1 MNFASSII
9 TCTILT
15 ERWIVE
21 KEENADEPW
30 VRESLS
36 DLETLFSP
44 RQTCPK
50 KFLSHS
56 YLVLVL
62 KRRTF
67 KKKFFHF
74 WSAPLGPQAVSG
86 PNQNKSS
93 RALSLFV
100 TELNLEKKTNTQW
113 ISKTYVTL
121 NNFPQLCGQQRALF
135 EIFGERAGS
144 LCLSSLTGLLCKWE
158 KRGDCRVSDYW
169 PTFCLPNFLYKYR
182 RLSKTLNFEIFAN
195 TLNKT
200 GIVWLWLLKI
210 PTQWKLSWLL
220 NICNVFL

>member
-1 MNFASSII
+1 MTFASSIT
-9 TCTILT
+9 TCNILT

-44 RQTCPK
+44 RQSSPK

-62 KRRTF
+62 KRRAF
-67 KKKFFHF
+67 KEKFFHF
-74 WSAPLGPQAVSG
+74 WSAPLGPQAVSV

-113 ISKTYVTL
+113 ISKTYVTF
-121 NNFPQLCGQQRALF
+121 NNFLELCGKQRALF
-135 EIFGERAGS
+135 EIFGES
-144 LCLSSLTGLLCKWE
+144 F
-158 KRGDCRVSDYW
+158 W
-169 PTFCLPNFLYKYR
+169 PWSR
-182 RLSKTLNFEIFAN
+182 EISCFHF
-195 TLNKT
+195 
-200 GIVWLWLLKI
+200 
-210 PTQWKLSWLL
+210 
-220 NICNVFL
+220 NIF

>member
-1 MNFASSII
+1 MWLVLVVP
-9 TCTILT
+9 TCNILS

-21 KEENADEPW
+21 KEENVDEPW

-74 WSAPLGPQAVSG
+74 WSAPLGPLAGSG

-93 RALSLFV
+93 RALSLLV
-100 TELNLEKKTNTQW
+100 TQLILEKKTFQPK

-121 NNFPQLCGQQRALF
+121 NNFLELCGQQRAMF
-135 EIFGERAGS
+135 EIFAEGAGS

-158 KRGDCRVSDYW
+158 RRGDCRVSDYW
-169 PTFCLPNFLYKYR
+169 PTFCLPKFLYKYR

-200 GIVWLWLLKI
+200 VSYVGLKHV
-210 PTQWKLSWLL
+210 TLTLKES
-220 NICNVFL
+220 NAV